1 MSYKAL
7 YRTFRPLVFS
17 DVIGQEH
24 ITDTL
29 KNQIQTGKV
38 AHAYLFSG
46 GRGSGKTST
55 AKILARAVN
64 CLNPKNGEPCNECE
78 ICKAAIEGSLTDIS
92 EIDAASN
99 NGVDNIRDIR
109 EEVEYVPTNSK
120 YRVYIIDEVH
130 MLSTGAFNALL
141 KTLEE
146 PPKHVIFILATTEPQ
161 KLPVT
166 ILSRCQRFDFRRLS
180 IENIIKRLKYICEQ
194 IDVEPEENALKL
206 IAKMADGA
214 MRDAISLLDR
224 CVADGEK
231 KITEESVRSLVGVPE
246 FEYLANMLEY
256 IITHNVEG
264 ILNLTEKIIN
274 GGKDLEFY
282 TWELIKFIRDVVILN
297 ATKEKGV
304 YAEEEIEKMNSLM
317 KLSNPNELL
326 SFIPV
331 LSELQNDM
339 KWSLDKDI
347 MFETGILKLAMKQQ
361 SINNDEKKNDI
372 KVGTTNISTE
382 NKTKNLE
389 NIKENVNMQNT
400 DTKPLGD
407 EDLKTKVL
415 TNLKENRKMIM
426 HTILST
432 AQFQKVDEDLIH
444 IIFNK
449 NIDDVNKQYMQ
460 KEDSKMLIKE
470 VVKNTEGK
478 EMKIKY
484 VF

>member
-1 MSYKAL
+1 
-7 YRTFRPLVFS
+7 
-17 DVIGQEH
+17 
-24 ITDTL
+24 
-29 KNQIQTGKV
+29 
-38 AHAYLFSG
+38 
-46 GRGSGKTST
+46 
-55 AKILARAVN
+55 
-64 CLNPKNGEPCNECE
+64 
-78 ICKAAIEGSLTDIS
+78 
-92 EIDAASN
+92 
-99 NGVDNIRDIR
+99 
-109 EEVEYVPTNSK
+109 
-120 YRVYIIDEVH
+120 
-130 MLSTGAFNALL
+130 
-141 KTLEE
+141 
-146 PPKHVIFILATTEPQ
+146 
-161 KLPVT
+161 
-166 ILSRCQRFDFRRLS
+166 
-180 IENIIKRLKYICEQ
+180 
-194 IDVEPEENALKL
+194 
-206 IAKMADGA
+206 
-214 MRDAISLLDR
+214 
-224 CVADGEK
+224 
-231 KITEESVRSLVGVPE
+231 
-246 FEYLANMLEY
+246 
-256 IITHNVEG
+256 
-264 ILNLTEKIIN
+264 
-274 GGKDLEFY
+274 
-282 TWELIKFIRDVVILN
+282 
-297 ATKEKGV
+297 
-304 YAEEEIEKMNSLM
+304 MNSLM

>member
-1 MSYKAL
+1 
-7 YRTFRPLVFS
+7 
-17 DVIGQEH
+17 
-24 ITDTL
+24 
-29 KNQIQTGKV
+29 
-38 AHAYLFSG
+38 
-46 GRGSGKTST
+46 
-55 AKILARAVN
+55 
-64 CLNPKNGEPCNECE
+64 
-78 ICKAAIEGSLTDIS
+78 
-92 EIDAASN
+92 
-99 NGVDNIRDIR
+99 
-109 EEVEYVPTNSK
+109 
-120 YRVYIIDEVH
+120 

-180 IENIIKRLKYICEQ
+180 VENIMKRLRYICSQ
-194 IDVEPEENALKL
+194 INVEPEENALKL

-224 CVADGEK
+224 CVADGEAQ
-231 KITEESVRSLVGVPE
+231 ITEKAVRELVGVPE
-246 FEYLANMLEY
+246 FEYLSRMVENIVKHDTSGMLE
-256 IITHNVEG
+256 
-264 ILNLTEKIIN
+264 LSQKIIDE
-274 GGKDLEFY
+274 GKDLEFY
-282 TWELIKFIRDVVILN
+282 IWELIKFIRDIVVLE
-297 ATKEKGV
+297 ATNDKNLYG
-304 YAEEEIEKMNSLM
+304 EEELKKIQEIIKIS
-317 KLSNPNELL
+317 SQAELL
-326 SFIPV
+326 NLIPT

-339 KWSLDKDI
+339 KWAIDKDI
-347 MFETGILKLAMKQQ
+347 MFETGLLKIT
-361 SINNDEKKNDI
+361 INKNIDTVTQKNNTIERKTEAVPEKI
-372 KVGTTNISTE
+372 VPVSEKVIPEVSSST
-382 NKTKNLE
+382 
-389 NIKENVNMQNT
+389 
-400 DTKPLGD
+400 

>member
-1 MSYKAL
+1 
-7 YRTFRPLVFS
+7 
-17 DVIGQEH
+17 
-24 ITDTL
+24 
-29 KNQIQTGKV
+29 
-38 AHAYLFSG
+38 
-46 GRGSGKTST
+46 
-55 AKILARAVN
+55 
-64 CLNPKNGEPCNECE
+64 
-78 ICKAAIEGSLTDIS
+78 
-92 EIDAASN
+92 
-99 NGVDNIRDIR
+99 
-109 EEVEYVPTNSK
+109 
-120 YRVYIIDEVH
+120 

-361 SINNDEKKNDI
+361 SINNGEKKNDI

>member
-1 MSYKAL
+1 
-7 YRTFRPLVFS
+7 
-17 DVIGQEH
+17 
-24 ITDTL
+24 
-29 KNQIQTGKV
+29 
-38 AHAYLFSG
+38 
-46 GRGSGKTST
+46 
-55 AKILARAVN
+55 
-64 CLNPKNGEPCNECE
+64 
-78 ICKAAIEGSLTDIS
+78 
-92 EIDAASN
+92 
-99 NGVDNIRDIR
+99 
-109 EEVEYVPTNSK
+109 
-120 YRVYIIDEVH
+120 

-194 IDVEPEENALKL
+194 IEVEPEENALKL

-246 FEYLANMLEY
+246 FEYLANMLEC

-317 KLSNPNELL
+317 ELSNPNELL

-347 MFETGILKLAMKQQ
+347 MFETGILKMAMRQQ
-361 SINNDEKKNDI
+361 STNSDEKKSDI
-372 KVGTTNISTE
+372 NVASSHVSVE
-382 NKTKNLE
+382 NKIKNPE
-389 NIKENVNMQNT
+389 NTNTQNV
-400 DTKPLGD
+400 DAKPLGD
-407 EDLKTKVL
+407 KDLKTKVL

-460 KEDSKMLIKE
+460 KEESKMLIKE

>member
-1 MSYKAL
+1 
-7 YRTFRPLVFS
+7 
-17 DVIGQEH
+17 
-24 ITDTL
+24 
-29 KNQIQTGKV
+29 
-38 AHAYLFSG
+38 
-46 GRGSGKTST
+46 
-55 AKILARAVN
+55 
-64 CLNPKNGEPCNECE
+64 
-78 ICKAAIEGSLTDIS
+78 
-92 EIDAASN
+92 
-99 NGVDNIRDIR
+99 
-109 EEVEYVPTNSK
+109 
-120 YRVYIIDEVH
+120 

-180 IENIIKRLKYICEQ
+180 IENIIKRLKYICTQ
-194 IDVEPEENALKL
+194 INVEPEENALKL

-224 CVADGEK
+224 CVADGEQ
-231 KITEESVRSLVGVPE
+231 KITEEAVRNLVGVPE
-246 FEYLANMLEY
+246 FEYLANMLECM
-256 IITHNVEG
+256 ITHNIEG
-264 ILNLTEKIIN
+264 ILTLTEKIIN

-304 YAEEEIEKMNSLM
+304 YSDEEIEKMNNLI
-317 KLSNPNELL
+317 KISNSNELL
-326 SFIPV
+326 SFIPI

-347 MFETGILKLAMKQQ
+347 MFETGILKIAMKQ
-361 SINNDEKKNDI
+361 SSVSSVEDKNEI
-372 KVGTTNISTE
+372 NISE
-382 NKTKNLE
+382 S
-389 NIKENVNMQNT
+389 NIKKDKNVNTQMPE
-400 DTKPLGD
+400 TKFVGD
-407 EDLKTKVL
+407 DDLKTKVL

-432 AQFQKVDEDLIH
+432 AQFQKVDEDLVH

-449 NIDDVNKQYMQ
+449 NIDEVNKQYMQ
-460 KEDSKMLIKE
+460 KEESKMLIKE